1 MMAIEKRY
9 FTNYLYLAALALLS
23 WWLVKLTGVDDIT
36 ESKAPAH
43 SADYFSKGYAKWEM
57 TVSGTL
63 KSRLLADEMIH
74 YSDNGETLMHKPLM
88 HFYNE
93 KSPPWVIK
101 SEKGLLSADGKNL
114 LLLGKVN
121 INRAKAQGIRPLT
134 INTFNL
140 RVNPETSYAET
151 KLWSEL
157 ISPPNKT
164 TGIGMK
170 MVYSDPVHLE
180 LLSKVKGNY
189 ETK

>member
-1 MMAIEKRY
+1 MTIEKRY
-9 FTNYLYLAALALLS
+9 FTSYLYLAALALMS
-23 WWLVKLTGVDDIT
+23 WWLVKLTGVDEIT

-43 SADYFSKGYAKWEM
+43 SADYFSNDYAKWEM
-57 TVSGTL
+57 TESGTL
-63 KSRLLADEMIH
+63 KSQLLTDEMIH
-74 YSDNGETLMHKPLM
+74 YGDNGQTVMLKPLM

-93 KSPPWVIK
+93 KTPPWVIK
-101 SEKGLLSADGKNL
+101 SEKGELSADGKIL

-121 INRAKAQGIRPLT
+121 ITRAKAQGVRPLT

-140 RVNPETSYAET
+140 KVNPETSYAET

-170 MVYSDPVHLE
+170 MVYTDPVHLE